1 MSVQLFPHNQIA
13 YNSALEM
20 LESCGKAAIVHPTGT
35 GKSFIGFKL
44 CEEKK
49 NDTICWLS
57 PSEYIFKTQIENL
70 KKAGGNEPTNI
81 CFYTY
86 AKLMLMSEEEM
97 SAINPNYIVLDEF
110 HRCGAEMWGEG
121 VQRLLRI
128 FSNARILGLSATAIR
143 YLDNQRDMVA
153 ELFDGNVA
161 SEITLGEAIVKGILN
176 PPKYVLSVFSC
187 QKDLEKYEARVK
199 RTKAKV
205 VRDAATVY
213 LDALRRTLE
222 KAEGLEEI
230 FYKHK
235 EGLKAAGEW
244 HQLKPLFPSLEGKSV
259 LDLGCGYG
267 WHCKFAEEQGAT
279 KILGIDLS
287 KKMIEEAQKRNS
299 GNQIE
304 YRISGLEE
312 YDYPEN
318 EWDCVISNLAL
329 HYIEDIVEI
338 FQKVYR
344 TLKPGGI
351 FLFNIEHPVFTAG
364 VGQDWIYT
372 DDGKPQYWAIDN
384 YFITGER
391 NTHFLGCDV
400 VKQHHTL
407 TQIIMG
413 LLNNGFEL
421 KVVEEAEPP
430 KEMMDIP
437 GMEDELR
444 RPMMLLV
451 KAIAKK

>member
-1 MSVQLFPHNQIA
+1 MP
-13 YNSALEM
+13 
-20 LESCGKAAIVHPTGT
+20 KD
-35 GKSFIGFKL
+35 KIGDVKVMNNEYDNEKFF
-44 CEEKK
+44 EE
-49 NDTICWLS
+49 
-57 PSEYIFKTQIENL
+57 
-70 KKAGGNEPTNI
+70 
-81 CFYTY
+81 Y
-86 AKLMLMSEEEM
+86 AKMSR
-97 SAINPNYIVLDEF
+97 S
-110 HRCGAEMWGEG
+110 
-121 VQRLLRI
+121 
-128 FSNARILGLSATAIR
+128 
-143 YLDNQRDMVA
+143 
-153 ELFDGNVA
+153 
-161 SEITLGEAIVKGILN
+161 
-176 PPKYVLSVFSC
+176 
-187 QKDLEKYEARVK
+187 
-199 RTKAKV
+199 
-205 VRDAATVY
+205 
-213 LDALRRTLE
+213 
-222 KAEGLEEI
+222 
-230 FYKHK
+230 K

-413 LLNNGFEL
+413 FQFISYRRIIDPLRLKAFMKFNNRSAKIFLVFTKWGPLIVYAIKNIEL
-421 KVVEEAEPP
+421 FINCINRCEKPVFAADFHETYRNLPNIKISVLISP
-430 KEMMDIP
+430 I
-437 GMEDELR
+437 
-444 RPMMLLV
+444 
-451 KAIAKK
+451 